1 MKNAGNV
8 RSYETL
14 NLNDFFL
21 HNALHALFYASDP
34 SDENFNCWFSCLLPP
49 ELTQSG
55 KSGWSETLSHCH
67 HPLPLRAEDKGSSV
81 SIYLCVMQF
90 VSHWSRCFWSLRLMT
105 VTETQ
110 PRSYT
115 SQEQPETDTIRLVRD
130 EWFSFAGLALFF
142 PPYHHCIYLLKE
154 IKRFWKGHVLCFS
167 VSI

>member
-1 MKNAGNV
+1 MRRLIWMIYFNTMHCTPYSMLQIHQTRILIADFLACCH
-8 RSYETL
+8 L
-14 NLNDFFL
+14 NWPNLVNLD
-21 HNALHALFYASDP
+21 D
-34 SDENFNCWFSCLLPP
+34 
-49 ELTQSG
+49 
-55 KSGWSETLSHCH
+55 
-67 HPLPLRAEDKGSSV
+67 PLPLRAEDKGSSV

-130 EWFSFAGLALFF
+130 EWFSFAGLVLFF